1 VGLVKTIDNRAR
13 RHRVAA
19 DAVPEGT
26 FAGELGAMSR
36 WGEPRAIPAWVVDG
50 YLVTDRHRPP
60 AHAPAA
66 LAAARWT
73 LAPLRWR
80 GFSERL
86 PKARAMARRSID
98 SARLLRRGGD
108 GEAPAPSGPPTGWLL
123 SEHLPWA
130 LPLFAAY
137 HPVTGDQLL
146 TTHLMDAKEM
156 GYDEPEVLG
165 YVWPVAPVTG
175 SLEQRVVSIPWA
187 SRFGLRVRRT

>member
-1 VGLVKTIDNRAR
+1 LVKTVDTGAR

-19 DAVPEGT
+19 DALPEGT

-36 WGEPRAIPAWVVDG
+36 WGEPSAIPAWVIDG
-50 YLVTDRHRPP
+50 HLVTDRHRPP
-60 AHAPAA
+60 RHSATAR
-66 LAAARWT
+66 AAARWT

-80 GFSERL
+80 DFSERL
-86 PKARAMARRSID
+86 PKARAIARRSID
-98 SARLLRRGGD
+98 SARLLGRRED
-108 GEAPAPSGPPTGWLL
+108 GEPPAPAGEPTGWLL
-123 SEHLPWA
+123 SEHLPWT
-130 LPLFAAY
+130 LPLFSAY

-146 TTHLMDAKEM
+146 TTNWMEANDM

-165 YVWPVAPVTG
+165 YLWPVAPVTG